1 MKKFITLAALL
12 LTVILSCSF
21 VILSEAKN
29 LNEQNAKTMN
39 QSKSIVVFFS
49 HTGENYS
56 VGNIKIGNT
65 KRIAD
70 YISAYTGAEQFDVV
84 AQKSY
89 DMSYNDL
96 IELAKVE
103 IRNNEYVAY
112 KGDIDLSGYDT
123 IFIGGPV
130 WWGVFP
136 NVLNSFLKDHS
147 DQLKNKTIA
156 VFTTHEGSGLG
167 SCEADTMTMFPS
179 ATFLDG
185 YECAGHNAA
194 SAQAR
199 TEKWLKKIGF

>member
-1 MKKFITLAALL
+1 M
-12 LTVILSCSF
+12 
-21 VILSEAKN
+21 AK
-29 LNEQNAKTMN
+29 
-39 QSKSIVVFFS
+39 KSIVVFFS

-70 YISAYTGAEQFDVV
+70 YISAYNGADQFEVV

-89 DMSYNDL
+89 DMPYNDL

-123 IFIGGPV
+123 VFIGGPV

-136 NVLNSFLKDHS
+136 NVLNSFLKDHA
-147 DQLKNKTIA
+147 DQLKSKTIA
-156 VFTTHEGSGLG
+156 VITTHEGSGLG
-167 SCEADTMTMFPS
+167 SCEADTMMMFPE

-185 YECAGHNAA
+185 YECAGHNTT